1 MTQAPAHSFVRDLAE
16 LRQAL
21 LAMGEKVEVFEEQNA
36 TVVFG
41 THNGLEST
49 IQLIWSV
56 ERGALHVVEVYGS
69 LVPHERRQEVFN
81 LAVFANT
88 KVNMPAFQVRK
99 NPNGWKVAFST
110 CAFLDHEGRLS
121 TRAVTELLLQTRLAG
136 HEIRLIETMTGP
148 AEAAARA
155 AEAPKETP
163 PTKQAVAAASEDAK
177 QYAAFASR
185 TREKLASLPAPP
197 TFPPITIE
205 QRAALAAA
213 FGRDLPRFGPRV
225 ATAKIE
231 DYGHP
236 FFSKV
241 RVLGLEAK
249 DSPEVAYAAW
259 TSFGAIV
266 LSGNPVGLIG
276 MCADE
281 RPAFADDPDL
291 AIILGNMAAAWTSS
305 GLTKAE
311 QLTSIDDISF
321 PRATPEDAAL
331 EKEVRQKLGDRIHAP
346 RVESF
351 DGGRRVTMWV
361 VSEGRVRRR
370 ISEVR
375 PNLVT
380 VKEEAVA
387 DLAPR
392 TTA

>member
-1 MTQAPAHSFVRDLAE
+1 M
-16 LRQAL
+16 
-21 LAMGEKVEVFEEQNA
+21 
-36 TVVFG
+36 
-41 THNGLEST
+41 
-49 IQLIWSV
+49 
-56 ERGALHVVEVYGS
+56 
-69 LVPHERRQEVFN
+69 
-81 LAVFANT
+81 
-88 KVNMPAFQVRK
+88 
-99 NPNGWKVAFST
+99 
-110 CAFLDHEGRLS
+110 
-121 TRAVTELLLQTRLAG
+121 
-136 HEIRLIETMTGP
+136 
-148 AEAAARA
+148 
-155 AEAPKETP
+155 
-163 PTKQAVAAASEDAK
+163 
-177 QYAAFASR
+177 
-185 TREKLASLPAPP
+185 
-197 TFPPITIE
+197 
-205 QRAALAAA
+205 
-213 FGRDLPRFGPRV
+213 
-225 ATAKIE
+225 
-231 DYGHP
+231 
-236 FFSKV
+236 
-241 RVLGLEAK
+241 LGLEAK